1 MHSRTTPHE
10 SLPAGR
16 DRRRIPRYS
25 CSGLAQI
32 TCLPL
37 YGSFLRGRVRDLGLG
52 GCRIECIETV
62 PLLDLGAKAEVLVEV
77 NSWFFRAM
85 AHVRAIRG
93 RSGISMEFMRM
104 SAGGSSMLEDLIADL
119 ERSRSAGTRQ
129 ERPREHPRSLVQG
142 HSRVDHGL
150 APASHRGGIVGTI
163 VAAHA
168 AEEKSPVAN
177 HRAWLWDSHPI
188 ATSIDIF
195 V

>member
-1 MHSRTTPHE
+1 
-10 SLPAGR
+10 
-16 DRRRIPRYS
+16 
-25 CSGLAQI
+25 
-32 TCLPL
+32 
-37 YGSFLRGRVRDLGLG
+37 
-52 GCRIECIETV
+52 
-62 PLLDLGAKAEVLVEV
+62 LLDLGAKAEVLVEV

-104 SAGGSSMLEDLIADL
+104 SAGGSSMLQDLIADL
-119 ERSRSAGTRQ
+119 ERSRMVGTRQ
-129 ERPREHPRSLVQG
+129 ERPLEHPRSLVQG

-163 VAAHA
+163 IAAHA

-177 HRAWLWDSHPI
+177 HRAWLRDSHPI

>member
-1 MHSRTTPHE
+1 
-10 SLPAGR
+10 
-16 DRRRIPRYS
+16 
-25 CSGLAQI
+25 
-32 TCLPL
+32 
-37 YGSFLRGRVRDLGLG
+37 
-52 GCRIECIETV
+52 
-62 PLLDLGAKAEVLVEV
+62 
-77 NSWFFRAM
+77 
-85 AHVRAIRG
+85 
-93 RSGISMEFMRM
+93 MEFMRM

-119 ERSRSAGTRQ
+119 ERSRSAGTPQ
-129 ERPREHPRSLVQG
+129 QRPL
-142 HSRVDHGL
+142 DHGL